1 MVPRPSESEKN
12 IWLKA
17 PFHTSGCEMPLRSGV
32 NRYITP
38 SVPPGSVTPRTM
50 RTIMNSHMS
59 GTTIRT
65 TFSIV
70 SVPFQSAVSV
80 TPQMAR
86 TASMGHHVARMLKK

>member
-1 MVPRPSESEKN
+1 MVPSPSESEKN

-17 PFHTSGCEMPLRSGV
+17 PFQTSGFEIPERSGV

-59 GTTIRT
+59 GTITRT
-65 TFSIV
+65 VFSIV
-70 SVPFQSAVSV
+70 SVPFHSAVSV
-80 TPQMAR
+80 SPQMAS